1 MSMTLTF
8 STAQILITVLN
19 IALIAAL
26 IWLAVLCVRALRRY
40 LHSADVRTK
49 KEVIRRSLGE
59 VIKTCRMEH
68 GMTQEFVAESL
79 GVSRQAV
86 SKWESGI
93 SDPSTANLF
102 ALADLFGV
110 PADEMLRG
118 VQK

>member
-1 MSMTLTF
+1 MD
-8 STAQILITVLN
+8 ITTMGER
-19 IALIAAL
+19 IKE
-26 IWLAVLCVRALRRY
+26 LRKG
-40 LHSADVRTK
+40 A
-49 KEVIRRSLGE
+49 
-59 VIKTCRMEH
+59 
-68 GMTQEFVAESL
+68 GMTQEEL
-79 GVSRQAV
+79 GNKIGVSAQAV